1 VKIGDRVKFPFAKKE
16 LEGTVEKIFT
26 KTAYIKVDMPNQK
39 GKTVKRKIKD
49 LKA

>member
-1 VKIGDRVKFPFAKKE
+1 MKIGDRVKFPFAKKE